1 MNLKD
6 EKERWSIVLRGG
18 AFPLGE
24 VKLSLDL
31 DGDEWNR
38 VMNTNLRGL
47 WLMSKAV
54 GKRMRSANIAGS
66 IINISSTSSLERGL
80 LVGNSAYA
88 ASKAG
93 VNQLTK
99 VCAYSH
105 NLFIWYTKTVLFV
118 YYRNGV
124 KSFCVCVWVKLRLI
138 RHCYLQKKRT
148 HADYVYFV

>member
-1 MNLKD
+1 M
-6 EKERWSIVLRGG
+6 
-18 AFPLGE
+18 
-24 VKLSLDL
+24 SLDL

-66 IINISSTSSLERGL
+66 IINISSISSLERGL
-80 LVGNSAYA
+80 FVGNSAYA
-88 ASKAG
+88 SSKAG

-105 NLFIWYTKTVLFV
+105 NLFI
-118 YYRNGV
+118 
-124 KSFCVCVWVKLRLI
+124 
-138 RHCYLQKKRT
+138 
-148 HADYVYFV
+148 